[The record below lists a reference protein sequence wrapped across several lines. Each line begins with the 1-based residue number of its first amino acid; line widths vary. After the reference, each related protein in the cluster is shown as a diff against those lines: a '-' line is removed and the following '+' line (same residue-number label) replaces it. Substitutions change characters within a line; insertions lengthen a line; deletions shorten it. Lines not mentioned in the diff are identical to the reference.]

1 MTLSSR
7 IEIRKAVL
15 TAFHRSRRSGRSDAK
30 VILEEIVDQLVM
42 IGDEHCKQIA
52 VMRAEFDADIAALRR
67 EVDSHFDDLNP
78 HRLESNVVPLK

>member
-1 MTLSSR
+1 MTLSNRSG
-7 IEIRKAVL
+7 IRNAVL

-42 IGDEHCKQIA
+42 ISDEHRKQIA

-67 EVDSHFDDLNP
+67 EMDSHFDDLKADSAKN
-78 HRLESNVVPLK
+78 NVVPLR